1 MRALFFVLA
10 LVFSAVA
17 IGDTTWPGLP
27 PDCWTDTRLIH
38 GAEQSDPWQRNTQ
51 ITTVKAEKPKPG
63 VFSPNQGYFFVV
75 EGERPSV
82 KITIYVEQDHL
93 IQITFSSLY
102 GLSDI
107 RWINEKL
114 IFMRPWWGRIVAT
127 DIIYDVE
134 KQRVI
139 YAETLKDAHIAY
151 QQYLQSCP
159 LHGCECIKKR

>member
-1 MRALFFVLA
+1 MRTLFFILA
-10 LVFSAVA
+10 LVLSGVA

-27 PDCWTDTRLIH
+27 PDCWTEARLVH
-38 GAEQSDPWQRNTQ
+38 GAEQSDPWKRNTK
-51 ITTVKAEKPKPG
+51 ITALQAEKPKPG

-75 EGERPSV
+75 EGGRPSAKV
-82 KITIYVEQDHL
+82 TIYAEQDHL
-93 IQITFSSLY
+93 IQITFSSLH
-102 GLSDI
+102 GLSDV

-114 IFMRPWWGRIVAT
+114 VFMRPWRGRIAAT

-134 KQRVI
+134 EQRI
-139 YAETLKDAHIAY
+139 LYAEALKDGHIAY